1 MSSRTTELIQEK
13 KITQTMTVQ
22 NIKASVLLGAR
33 DIQTI
38 SRKISEPVN
47 GEVQVEVSSTTI
59 CESDVHYHNHGAN
72 GDSCV
77 REPLSLGHE
86 FAAVIRSLRPGVD
99 GFKIGD
105 KAALEVGIPCGKCNY
120 CLIGRYNLCKQ
131 MKFRSSAKNFPHF
144 HFTR

>member
-59 CESDVHYHNHGAN
+59 Y
-72 GDSCV
+72 
-77 REPLSLGHE
+77 EP
-86 FAAVIRSLRPGVD
+86 
-99 GFKIGD
+99 
-105 KAALEVGIPCGKCNY
+105 
-120 CLIGRYNLCKQ
+120 KQ
-131 MKFRSSAKNFPHF
+131 EH
-144 HFTR
+144 